1 MESGGTDNTISIDV
15 GLVLSFAGIN
25 DRKSVE
31 AKEFERNSSQIQA
44 KRRLM
49 VLLAQRLKNT
59 FYNRDTRLVFR

>member
-31 AKEFERNSSQIQA
+31 VKEFEKNSSQIQA
-44 KRRLM
+44 KRRLI
-49 VLLAQRLKNT
+49 
-59 FYNRDTRLVFR
+59 VFVSTTSQKYILQSSYPTTI